1 MTDRLKGSPG
11 KRDHYDVVKEAM
23 DVAHDGK
30 ARPGVTREAAQA
42 AGDLLARLQR
52 VKALGGDF
60 AKIEVSEHF
69 AGFVK
74 LVGRP
79 KLMLPF
85 LRDAA
90 AL

>member
-1 MTDRLKGSPG
+1 MTDRLRGSLG
-11 KRDHYDVVKEAM
+11 KRDQYDVVKEAL
-23 DVAHDGK
+23 DGAHDGK
-30 ARPGVTREAAQA
+30 TKGVTREATQA

-52 VKALGGDF
+52 VKKLGGEF
-60 AKIEVSEHF
+60 AKVELSPEF

-85 LRDAA
+85 FRDAA

>member
-1 MTDRLKGSPG
+1 MTDRLKGSQG
-11 KRDHYDVVKEAM
+11 KKDHYDVVKEAM

-30 ARPGVTREAAQA
+30 SRGVTREAAQA

-60 AKIEVSEHF
+60 AKIEMSEHF

>member
-1 MTDRLKGSPG
+1 MTDRLRGSAS
-11 KRDHYDVVKEAM
+11 KRDQYDIVKEAL
-23 DVAHDGK
+23 DGAHDGK
-30 ARPGVTREAAQA
+30 SKGVTREVAQA

-52 VKALGGDF
+52 VRKMGGDF
-60 AKIEVSEHF
+60 AKVELSPEF

-85 LRDAA
+85 LSDAA
-90 AL
+90 SL